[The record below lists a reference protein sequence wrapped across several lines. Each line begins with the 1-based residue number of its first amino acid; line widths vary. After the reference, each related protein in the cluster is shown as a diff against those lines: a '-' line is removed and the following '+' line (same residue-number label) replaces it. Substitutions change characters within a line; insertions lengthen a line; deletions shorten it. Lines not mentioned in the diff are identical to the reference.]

1 MTLSVNIPNVSPI
14 YLDDVIAK
22 VSAFANSYV
31 LSLQESAPH
40 VKTSVPHHTS
50 DRLKA
55 LKLHTKEMVPSEI
68 NMEDIYE
75 C

>member
-22 VSAFANSYV
+22 VSDYANSYV
-31 LSLQESAPH
+31 MSLQGAIPPT
-40 VKTSVPHHTS
+40 KTRVPHHTS
-50 DRLKA
+50 ERLKA
-55 LKLHTKEMVPSEI
+55 LKLHSSVVIP
-68 NMEDIYE
+68 NNVRMEDIYE

>member
-1 MTLSVNIPNVSPI
+1 MTLSVNIPNVSPV
-14 YLDDVIAK
+14 YLEDVMAK

-31 LSLQESAPH
+31 QSLLESTPH
-40 VKTSVPHHTS
+40 VRTSVPHHTS

-55 LKLHTKEMVPSEI
+55 LKLHTSEMVPSEI

>member
-1 MTLSVNIPNVSPI
+1 MTLSVNIPNVSPV
-14 YLDDVIAK
+14 YLEDVIAK

-31 LSLQESAPH
+31 LSLQEDVSS
-40 VKTSVPHHTS
+40 VRTNVPHHTS
-50 DRLKA
+50 DRLRA
-55 LKLHTKEMVPSEI
+55 LKLRTKEIVPVEI